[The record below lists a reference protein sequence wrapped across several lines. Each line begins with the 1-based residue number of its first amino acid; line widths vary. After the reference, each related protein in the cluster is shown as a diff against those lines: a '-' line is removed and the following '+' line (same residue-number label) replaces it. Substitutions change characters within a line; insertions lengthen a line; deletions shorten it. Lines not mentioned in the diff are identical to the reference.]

1 MICHYPIDGGSILP
15 GLQECSNQPKIL
27 LDQCDCVTN
36 RLLTIIRLLNGMI
49 DMRTPDS
56 LASRVSSLLSGYGL
70 LAIGGFLFFYS
81 GAASAIPEWAGL
93 LLVVGLIAL
102 LEIAEYPITTVGTRR
117 SVDVD
122 PVREDEQVC
131 CDTCGSRIDDGD
143 GEHRRYAK
151 RQIAFGI
158 PLRTLDWGLNT
169 YCTACESPVSPKATS
184 AVVRGV
190 PEPDSRGDHG
200 SSVERRERTYEGEQH

>member
-1 MICHYPIDGGSILP
+1 M
-15 GLQECSNQPKIL
+15 
-27 LDQCDCVTN
+27 TN
-36 RLLTIIRLLNGMI
+36 
-49 DMRTPDS
+49 MRTPDS

-131 CDTCGSRIDDGD
+131 CDTCGSRIDDGE
-143 GEHRRYAK
+143 GEHRRYSK

-158 PLRTLDWGLNT
+158 PLRTLNWGLNT
-169 YCTACESPVSPKATS
+169 YCTACESPVSPKAMSETARTVS
-184 AVVRGV
+184 ER
-190 PEPDSRGDHG
+190 DSGGDRG
-200 SSVERRERTYEGEQH
+200 SSGERSEPTYEVKQN